1 MSARSAGPDRPAQAL
16 GDAAAAAHTRRAR
29 LRAGTSIG
37 SWLGGFFG
45 AFVAALL
52 SIPVAGAL
60 QVIARELWQITG
72 QPGPADGGQ
81 AAGPDPPVGD
91 QQASGTD
98 WEPYDGG
105 RQAGEGDA
113 AAPVTGATTSVFD
126 HEQYPA

>member
-72 QPGPADGGQ
+72 RPGSPDGER
-81 AAGPDPPVGD
+81 AAGPEPPVGD
-91 QQASGTD
+91 LLTAGTD
-98 WEPYDGG
+98 T
-105 RQAGEGDA
+105 
-113 AAPVTGATTSVFD
+113 AAPVVGAAEATTG
-126 HEQYPA
+126 